1 MMLGRDGKATFWRR
15 MRSKDVSGSS
25 GEECVFRYGAM
36 EGPRTVTMRRGNSV
50 MMKAMGGK
58 RKNSRQSQ
66 RRAVADVKA
75 ENSGL
80 RGGGGGGGGSLWEGE
95 GEGMG

>member
-1 MMLGRDGKATFWRR
+1 
-15 MRSKDVSGSS
+15 
-25 GEECVFRYGAM
+25 
-36 EGPRTVTMRRGNSV
+36 